1 MIRSILGRMNQMN
14 TESETTVTN
23 DWIDLDIERA
33 QLRIN
38 HDNLRQE
45 YCLIVNGREWKE
57 HDNIDI
63 FNELDSNDVVSVE

>member
-1 MIRSILGRMNQMN
+1 MNQMN

>member
-1 MIRSILGRMNQMN
+1 MNQMN
-14 TESETTVTN
+14 SEIETTVTN
-23 DWIDLDIERA
+23 DWIDLDTERA

-38 HDNLRQE
+38 HDNLRRQ

-63 FNELDSNDVVSVE
+63 FNEFDSNDVESVE